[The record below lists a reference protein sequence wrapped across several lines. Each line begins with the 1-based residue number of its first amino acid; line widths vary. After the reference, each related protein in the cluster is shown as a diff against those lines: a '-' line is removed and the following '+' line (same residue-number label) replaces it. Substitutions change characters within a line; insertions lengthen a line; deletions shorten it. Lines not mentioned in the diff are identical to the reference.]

1 MLSRY
6 LEARCGG
13 IMSSSVL
20 LRSRSPFQ
28 ALVDSRRQD
37 RFNRTSLIFSQD
49 ERSTSVFYLESG
61 LVKLTHRLAD
71 GREFLVR
78 LVSAG
83 ELFGEGALFLE
94 VSRSGSAET
103 LRESVVHEFPRDEFL
118 ETCRQR
124 PEIWQWVAD
133 LERRRLEEA
142 EKRLQLISFYRV
154 EQRIMIV
161 LVDLAAVFDAG
172 TDTNILVPL
181 SQSELASLVGATR
194 ETTSTTLNLLER
206 RGLLRLGRRNLTI
219 LSTRALESAATLGQA
234 DAAIIGR

>member
-1 MLSRY
+1 M
-6 LEARCGG
+6 
-13 IMSSSVL
+13 
-20 LRSRSPFQ
+20 
-28 ALVDSRRQD
+28 
-37 RFNRTSLIFSQD
+37 
-49 ERSTSVFYLESG
+49 
-61 LVKLTHRLAD
+61 KLTHRLED

-83 ELFGEGALFLE
+83 ELFGEAALFSE
-94 VSRSGSAET
+94 EPRSQTAET

-118 ETCRQR
+118 ETSRER
-124 PEIWQWVAD
+124 PEIWEWIAD

-161 LVDLAAVFDAG
+161 LSDLAAVFDAG
-172 TDTNILVPL
+172 SDTNILVPL
-181 SQSELASLVGATR
+181 SQSEIASLIGATR

-219 LSTRALESAATLGQA
+219 LSTRALQSAASEGRA
-234 DAAIIGR
+234 EAAIMGR

>member
-1 MLSRY
+1 
-6 LEARCGG
+6 
-13 IMSSSVL
+13 MSSSIL
-20 LRSRSPFQ
+20 LRSRSLFQ
-28 ALVDSRRQD
+28 ALVDSRPQD
-37 RFNRTSLIFSQD
+37 KFTRTSSIFSQD
-49 ERSTSVFYLESG
+49 DRSTSVFYLESG
-61 LVKLTHRLAD
+61 LVKLTHRLED

-83 ELFGEGALFLE
+83 ELFGEAALFSE
-94 VSRSGSAET
+94 EPRSGTAET
-103 LRESVVHEFPRDEFL
+103 LRESVVHEFPREEFL
-118 ETCRQR
+118 ENCRQR

-133 LERRRLEEA
+133 LERQRLYDA

-161 LVDLAAVFDAG
+161 LSDLAAVLDAG
-172 TDTNILVPL
+172 SDTNILVPL

-219 LSTRALESAATLGQA
+219 LSTRALQSAASEGRA
-234 DAAIIGR
+234 EAAIVGR

>member
-1 MLSRY
+1 
-6 LEARCGG
+6 
-13 IMSSSVL
+13 MSSSTL
-20 LRSRSPFQ
+20 LRTRSLFQ

-37 RFNRTSLIFSQD
+37 KFTRTSSIFSQD
-49 ERSTSVFYLESG
+49 DRSTSIYYLESG
-61 LVKLTHRLAD
+61 LVKLTHRLED

-83 ELFGEGALFLE
+83 ELFGEAALFSE
-94 VSRSGSAET
+94 EPRSQTAET

-118 ETCRQR
+118 ETSRER
-124 PEIWQWVAD
+124 PEIWEWIAD

-161 LVDLAAVFDAG
+161 LSDLAAVFDAG
-172 TDTNILVPL
+172 SDTNILVPL
-181 SQSELASLVGATR
+181 SQSEIASLIGATR

-219 LSTRALESAATLGQA
+219 LSTRALQSAASEGRA
-234 DAAIIGR
+234 EAAIMGR